1 MILLAVGTPWLGRLM
16 APRIA
21 DVWGGCVMN
30 ERTEPYALFDPRKD
44 EAADR
49 GLKTECLGK
58 RCIIQ
63 VRGVSPTLAILPAIR
78 SSLLGARS
86 HLQDC
91 DDARESG
98 ASLRVSRAPEADWQS
113 RHSTSPS

>member
-1 MILLAVGTPWLGRLM
+1 MILLAIGTPWLGRLM

-30 ERTEPYALFDPRKD
+30 ERTEAYALFDPRKD

-63 VRGVSPTLAILPAIR
+63 VRGVSPTLAILTSNSIVFAGSPKPSTRLRRCSRIR
-78 SSLLGARS
+78 RISSGVPRT
-86 HLQDC
+86 
-91 DDARESG
+91 G
-98 ASLRVSRAPEADWQS
+98 G
-113 RHSTSPS
+113 